1 MKTLTQ
7 KNGRNSKYF
16 EIQDN
21 GVFVKDNF
29 MNDAYEFKIHFEDIY
44 EEETVSRKSKD
55 FVLIILAI
63 SMLFNGIFLSII
75 INDYYNF
82 SYPNGLFVFIACIIP
97 ALVTIGFCNNEFKNE
112 ASKHLSAKRSLKFH
126 YNKDDKEKVDL
137 FISNIKESKK
147 DFYLKEYYK
156 VDNLIP
162 TQVQIARIHWLYECK
177 YITES
182 DAKFILD
189 ELNSK
194 RIIEGM

>member
-1 MKTLTQ
+1 
-7 KNGRNSKYF
+7 
-16 EIQDN
+16 
-21 GVFVKDNF
+21 

-55 FVLIILAI
+55 FVLIFFFV
-63 SMLFNGIFLSII
+63 FNAVQRYFLSII

>member
-1 MKTLTQ
+1 MNLKFILKIFTKKKQFQENQ
-7 KNGRNSKYF
+7 KILYCF
-16 EIQDN
+16 FF
-21 GVFVKDNF
+21 VFNAVQR
-29 MNDAYEFKIHFEDIY
+29 Y
-44 EEETVSRKSKD
+44 
-55 FVLIILAI
+55 
-63 SMLFNGIFLSII
+63 FLSII